1 MVDCSG
7 RLNKEP
13 IMPKSEYYQL
23 VAIYG
28 EETARAALDWF
39 VREHSEAFRAAVR
52 QAAYCETNEYLWKS
66 QR

>member
-1 MVDCSG
+1 
-7 RLNKEP
+7 
-13 IMPKSEYYQL
+13 MPKSEYYQL